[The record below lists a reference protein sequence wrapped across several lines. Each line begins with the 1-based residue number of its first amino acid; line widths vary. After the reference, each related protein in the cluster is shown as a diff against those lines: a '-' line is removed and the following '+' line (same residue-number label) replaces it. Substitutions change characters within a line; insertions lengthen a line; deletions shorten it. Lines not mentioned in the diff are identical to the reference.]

1 MSQPDSPVLMK
12 LMHLLA
18 LHHQAHPQPHSSA
31 PHSSASPPPLDSPPP
46 YSAASQPTISVQ
58 TLAQPSPSPN
68 PIEIDP
74 STSTITFNTGPRITG
89 SGNRYLLPT
98 TPNASTEPTSSSA
111 ATLAETTRL
120 VAIFLAA
127 IQRLNCGV
135 AERNAQL
142 QAQYPDLCGGEKA
155 GKGLELTP
163 FLKVNVVVNSGVTIL
178 GDGNVVGLAQGAGR
192 KRKRGGEVVGEG
204 EGVEVKRGRG
214 E

>member
-1 MSQPDSPVLMK
+1 MSQPNSPLLMK

-18 LHHQAHPQPHSSA
+18 LHHQAHPQPHYSVPQRST
-31 PHSSASPPPLDSPPP
+31 PLSPRDAPPP
-46 YSAASQPTISVQ
+46 YSATSQPTISVQ
-58 TLAQPSPSPN
+58 TPARPSPSPN
-68 PIEIDP
+68 SIEIDP
-74 STSTITFNTGPRITG
+74 STSMITFNTGPCITG

-98 TPNASTEPTSSSA
+98 TPNAFTEPTPSSA

-142 QAQYPDLCGGEKA
+142 QAQYPDLYRGEK
-155 GKGLELTP
+155 GGRGLELTP
-163 FLKVNVVVNSGVTIL
+163 FLKVNVVVNSGVTVV

>member
-1 MSQPDSPVLMK
+1 MK

-18 LHHQAHPQPHSSA
+18 LHHQAHPQPHNSAPQSSA
-31 PHSSASPPPLDSPPP
+31 PLSPRDAPPP
-46 YSAASQPTISVQ
+46 YSAASQPSISVQ
-58 TLAQPSPSPN
+58 TPAQPSPSPN

-98 TPNASTEPTSSSA
+98 IPNASTEPTPSSA

-127 IQRLNCGV
+127 IQRLNCGI

-142 QAQYPDLCGGEKA
+142 QAQYPDLYCGEKG
-155 GKGLELTP
+155 GKGPELTP
-163 FLKVNVVVNSGVTIL
+163 FLKVNVIVNSGVTVV

-192 KRKRGGEVVGEG
+192 KRKRGGEGLDDG